1 MLCKILGGD
10 KPANRSILVR
20 ASQGV
25 GGLATKRET
34 VNEALKEF
42 VQNRLR
48 RQLLELRR
56 QIEYFEDYD
65 YKALRRLKHS

>member
-1 MLCKILGGD
+1 MATNLQIDQSLLEQAKSL
-10 KPANRSILVR
+10 A
-20 ASQGV
+20 
-25 GGLATKRET
+25 GLPTKRET

-42 VQNRLR
+42 IQSRLR
-48 RQLLELRR
+48 RQLLQLRG